1 MSKKKSDLYSL
12 DLSSLDK
19 NNLFV
24 NEVKLNSLSKDMQRQ
39 LDVIHMSLTNINVD
53 LNKLINQKVFK
64 GNKAETFKGLS
75 KKAKSQ
81 AGAALKLKKS
91 LIDDVASDI
100 QLYPLKVL
108 DERISELEKKIAN
121 LTNN

>member
-1 MSKKKSDLYSL
+1 MSKKKTDHYSL

-24 NEVKLNSLSKDMQRQ
+24 NDVKLNSLSKDMQRQ
-39 LDVIHMSLTNINVD
+39 LDVIHLSLSNINVN

-64 GNKAETFKGLS
+64 GNKAETLKGLS

-81 AGAALKLKKS
+81 AGAAVKLKKT
-91 LIDDVASDI
+91 LVDDVNSDL

-108 DERISELEKKIAN
+108 DERISELEKKISP
-121 LTNN
+121 NNKG

>member
-1 MSKKKSDLYSL
+1 MSKKKTDHYSL

-24 NEVKLNSLSKDMQRQ
+24 NDVKLTSLSKDMQRQ
-39 LDVIHMSLTNINVD
+39 LDVIHLSLSNINVN

-64 GNKAETFKGLS
+64 GNKAETLKGLS

-81 AGAALKLKKS
+81 AGAAVKLKKT
-91 LIDDVASDI
+91 LVDDVNSDL

-108 DERISELEKKIAN
+108 DERISELEKKISS
-121 LTNN
+121 LTN

>member
-1 MSKKKSDLYSL
+1 MSKKKTDHYSL

-24 NEVKLNSLSKDMQRQ
+24 NDVKLNSLSKDMQRQ
-39 LDVIHMSLTNINVD
+39 LDVIHLSLSNINVN

-64 GNKAETFKGLS
+64 GNKAETLKGLS

-81 AGAALKLKKS
+81 AGAAVKLKKT
-91 LIDDVASDI
+91 LVDDVNSDL

-108 DERISELEKKIAN
+108 DERISELEKKISS
-121 LTNN
+121 LTN